1 MSKIA
6 NEIKRQIK
14 FASRDC
20 PPDEQRFVCRYL
32 GTQKKFLNIKS
43 SERDNIVRE
52 FKRKSENLTEAE
64 VIQIFNELLADDVFE
79 HFSFVGKFLTI
90 SRRVRTAVS
99 LATLEEWLKITTGW
113 AECDVLCQS
122 LYDDKEVL
130 TKWTE
135 FKKAIVK
142 FRASS
147 NIQLRRAALVL
158 QTKPNRSSNDPKLR
172 RLAFETI
179 EVLKS
184 EKETLITKAISW
196 LLRSLSR
203 QNPAEVSRYLEANQS
218 TLPKI
223 AYRETMKKIATG
235 KK

>member
-1 MSKIA
+1 
-6 NEIKRQIK
+6 
-14 FASRDC
+14 
-20 PPDEQRFVCRYL
+20 L

-79 HFSFVGKFLTI
+79 HFSFVGKFLTV
-90 SRRVRTAVS
+90 SKRVRTAVS

-235 KK
+235 RK